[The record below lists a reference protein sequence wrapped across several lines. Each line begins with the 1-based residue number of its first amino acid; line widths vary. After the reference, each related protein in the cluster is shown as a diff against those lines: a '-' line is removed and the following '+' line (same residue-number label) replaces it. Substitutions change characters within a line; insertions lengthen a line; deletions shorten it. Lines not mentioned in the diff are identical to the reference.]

1 MSFYNPRP
9 DLQSKRTN
17 KAQCV
22 LYEANAANKCSDEAI
37 FDIDGICAAH
47 TKQIFNVAVKTE
59 KTFTASC
66 EQSNE
71 RKVLAFTDVSS
82 DILFA
87 FPYELKLVPA
97 VAGQSLTDR
106 LKASSFCLDYK
117 NDRLIASNPML
128 EWMRQNT
135 GDNNVTAFMR
145 QQTMEHALMQICN
158 NMSSSMFKL
167 DTIRA
172 ENITIYT
179 DLIPD
184 SDLQREVGQAAIDI
198 PLSIF
203 PVLYRNIL
211 KYARFNFVTPPN
223 VNPDIGEGTL
233 ERYNVIFN
241 LQRQTFEIRKH
252 KNEKIFIHNG
262 KETTSTPVVIFGTK
276 ITTNFDGN
284 DARAMPVRL
293 FGPTAMSC

>member
-1 MSFYNPRP
+1 MSFYNPRT
-9 DLQSKRTN
+9 DLQGKRPN

-59 KTFTASC
+59 KIFTASC
-66 EQSNE
+66 EQATE
-71 RKVLAFTDVSS
+71 RKVLTFTDASS
-82 DILFA
+82 SVLFA
-87 FPYELKLVPA
+87 FPYELKLAPLVP
-97 VAGQSLTDR
+97 GQSLNDR

-117 NDRLIASNPML
+117 NDRLIDSSPML
-128 EWMRQNT
+128 EWVRQN
-135 GDNNVTAFMR
+135 A
-145 QQTMEHALMQICN
+145 QTMEHTLMQICN
-158 NMSSSMFKL
+158 NMSAMFKL

-172 ENITIYT
+172 ENITVYT
-179 DLIPD
+179 DLIPG
-184 SDLQREVGQAAIDI
+184 SELQLSMGQVAVDI

-211 KYARFNFVTPPN
+211 KYARFNFVMPPN

-233 ERYNVIFN
+233 ERHNVIFN

-252 KNEKIFIHNG
+252 KNEKILIHNG
-262 KETTSTPVVIFGTK
+262 KETASTPVVIFGTK
-276 ITTNFDGN
+276 ITTSFGGN

-293 FGPTAMSC
+293 FGPTAMPC